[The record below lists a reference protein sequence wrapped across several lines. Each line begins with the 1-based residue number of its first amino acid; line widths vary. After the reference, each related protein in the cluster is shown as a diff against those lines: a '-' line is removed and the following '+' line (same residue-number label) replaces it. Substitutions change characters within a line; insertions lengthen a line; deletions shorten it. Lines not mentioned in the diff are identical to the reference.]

1 MPAYAATGA
10 TNCDVTADTCLHL
23 FWGSSK
29 RFKVYD
35 FTVTA
40 GGTPNDN
47 ALLWIFQ
54 RTDTSVGTEGS
65 NVPTAPLDLADGAAV
80 TNAGQDYSAEPTPVA
95 GAEIWEQSINQ
106 RAAYSWVAA
115 PGGEIVV
122 PDTTLLGLGWKAS
135 HASYA
140 ETVQVTAHFTE

>member
-10 TNCDVTADTCLHL
+10 TNCEVTADTCLRL
-23 FWGSSK
+23 FRGASK

-35 FTVTA
+35 FTLSA

-47 ALLWIFQ
+47 AILWIFQ
-54 RTDTSVGTEGS
+54 RNTTLGTEGS
-65 NVPTAPLDLADGAAV
+65 NVPTPPLDPADGVAV
-80 TNAGQDYSAEPTPVA
+80 TGAGQDYSAEPTYTA
-95 GAEIWEQSINQ
+95 GEELWEQSINQ
-106 RAAYSWVAA
+106 RAAYRWVAA

-122 PDTTLLGLGWKAS
+122 PDTDPLGVGWRAS

-140 ETVQVTAHFTE
+140 GTVQVTAHFTE